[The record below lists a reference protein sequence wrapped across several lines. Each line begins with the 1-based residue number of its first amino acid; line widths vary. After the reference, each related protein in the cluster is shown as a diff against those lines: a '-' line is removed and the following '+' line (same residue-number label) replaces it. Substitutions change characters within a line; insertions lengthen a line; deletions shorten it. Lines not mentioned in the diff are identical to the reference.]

1 MKKQLLLTLSAL
13 MLCIASYASITGP
26 VSGCTGTT
34 IHYYDSTL
42 GASGTWTSSNPA
54 VATINPTTGA
64 TTALTSGTTTI
75 SYVTALATDVLTLT
89 VNASP
94 AAISASATTVCVGS
108 TITVTDA
115 TMGGAWASSSSW
127 IATVDGSGHVGGV
140 YPGVAEIRYVA
151 SSGCY
156 ASINITVDGIP
167 TDGII
172 MPSTVCVGSTVMAID
187 STLGGTWSS
196 SSPAA
201 SIATTS
207 GSSAV
212 ILGVSVGT
220 VAISYTAAT
229 SCGSST
235 AVATLSVINTTDAGT
250 ISGASSVQAG
260 NYTYLSETVTG
271 GTWSVSP
278 SSVATINASGMVT
291 GVAVGSAIVTYTT
304 TGCGGT
310 ASATF
315 PISVTPFD
323 GIAGDISFGSA
334 TTYSAVKVWLITLTG
349 TTLAAVDSTTVYCSG
364 TSVHYAFGPQ
374 PTNSYRI
381 KAALPDSTGFAG
393 WTGFIPTYHT
403 SSFYWNTA
411 DVLSHTSGTGDLGV
425 NINMM
430 TGTVTSGPGFI
441 AGDVTTG
448 ANKGTSTGMPVQ
460 NLMMYCVDNATGA
473 LYAAVRTNSA
483 GHYSFSNLPVGVYKI
498 FPDSLNYATT
508 TYDNIN
514 ITSGGASYSAA
525 SFIQHT
531 LSKTITPIPVGVGN
545 VTTAEATVVAA
556 PNPTTGK
563 VSIKWQLPADQH
575 ATVVVADITG
585 RVVMNSTLNMTT
597 GAGSS
602 DLNLG
607 NLVNGLYTISVRSAD
622 ISYTTKIQ
630 VQH

>member
-1 MKKQLLLTLSAL
+1 MKKQFLLTLSAL
-13 MLCIASYASITGP
+13 ALCLASYATITGP
-26 VSGCTGTT
+26 SSACTGNTVT
-34 IHYYDSTL
+34 YHDSTL
-42 GASGTWTSSNPA
+42 SGGTWSSSNPA
-54 VATINPTTGA
+54 VASINASTGV
-64 TTALTSGTTTI
+64 TTALSAGTATI
-75 SYVTALATDVLTLT
+75 SYVTALVTETFTMT

-151 SSGCY
+151 PSGCY
-156 ASINITVDGIP
+156 AAINITVDGIP
-167 TDGII
+167 ADGII
-172 MPSTVCVGSTVMAID
+172 MPSTVCVGSTIIATD
-187 STLGGTWSS
+187 STLGGTWSC

-201 SIATTS
+201 TIATVS
-207 GSSAV
+207 GSSAA
-212 ILGVSVGT
+212 ITGVSVGT
-220 VAISYTAAT
+220 VTITYSVPT
-229 SCGSST
+229 SCGTST
-235 AVATLSVINTTDAGT
+235 AIATLSVISTTDAGT
-250 ISGASSVQAG
+250 ISGASSVVAG
-260 NYTYLSETVTG
+260 STTYLSETVSG
-271 GTWSVSP
+271 GTWSISP
-278 SSVATINASGMVT
+278 SSVATIDAYGMVT
-291 GVAVGSAIVTYTT
+291 GLSAGSAMVTYTV

-310 ASATF
+310 ASTTY
-315 PISVTPFD
+315 PITVTAFD
-323 GIAGDISFGSA
+323 GIAGDINFGS
-334 TTYSAVKVWLITLTG
+334 TTVYSPVKVWLITLTG
-349 TTLAAVDSTTVYCSG
+349 TTLAAVDSTIVYCSG
-364 TSVHYAFGPQ
+364 PSVHYSFGPQ
-374 PTNSYRI
+374 PTNSYRV
-381 KAALPDSTGFAG
+381 KAAIPDSSGFSG

-403 SSFYWNTA
+403 SSFYWSTA

-441 AGDVTTG
+441 GGDVTTG

-473 LYAAVRTNSA
+473 LYAAVRTNAA
-483 GHYSFSNLPVGVYKI
+483 GHYSFSNLPTGVYKI

-514 ITSGGASYSAA
+514 ITSTSTSYNAA

-563 VSIKWQLPADQH
+563 VSIKWQLPADQR
-575 ATVVVADITG
+575 ANVVVTDITG
-585 RVVMNSTLNMTT
+585 RVVMSSALNMTV

-607 NLVNGLYTISVRSAD
+607 NLVNGLYTISVKSAD
-622 ISYTTKIQ
+622 LSYTTKIQ